1 MREEVVD
8 REVVENS
15 VHPDVGCDKQKTP
28 AGLRYRALALDATA
42 KA

>member
-28 AGLRYRALALDATA
+28 AKHRYPGLALDAAA